1 MTKLKS
7 NNLPNVFVKKLKI
20 CKCLG
25 YLEKHIFKQKLRN
38 QEGVIISNQGKPPR
52 GIFFVTFPLHF
63 IWILCLHW
71 PLDKIHTWKLFTCGK
86 IFAHENSKAEKS
98 PWVGKKTGPKKKEE
112 YHSVKKRKKSLVI
125 KQLVLCY
132 TLASRFQTSHHET
145 KIYYTLSLTQGS
157 FLFMQAPAMI
167 WIHLQLPRIIIL
179 KALHQ
184 LVVLLLSTS
193 GFSIFIGSF

>member
-1 MTKLKS
+1 MSGLFRKTYFQTK
-7 NNLPNVFVKKLKI
+7 VKKSGRCHNLKPGWAPQGNFLCNLSPSFYLNI
-20 CKCLG
+20 MFTLTTWQNSHMEALYLWKNLCSWKFESRKKSLG
-25 YLEKHIFKQKLRN
+25 R
-38 QEGVIISNQGKPPR
+38 
-52 GIFFVTFPLHF
+52 
-63 IWILCLHW
+63 
-71 PLDKIHTWKLFTCGK
+71 
-86 IFAHENSKAEKS
+86 
-98 PWVGKKTGPKKKEE
+98 KKNRPKEE